1 MKVGILACGPSGVG
15 KSSHIEDMLEHAG
28 VSKQTKV
35 IDPDK
40 LLDFSL
46 KQRERS
52 DKAYEMIHDSIQNNE
67 SFIYSASCLRT
78 SKINEVIDELK
89 KAGFKIV
96 AALVF
101 TSMDTAWK
109 RLKKRTEQPVE
120 HHVMKRFHTYFKKAA
135 SEFMND
141 SRIDEVYLYNNEKH
155 FSMLL
160 SKKNEKIVCSDSD
173 GDFFFDISEYCS
185 K

>member
-1 MKVGILACGPSGVG
+1 MKFGILACGPSGVG

-28 VSKQTKV
+28 VPINTKL

-40 LLDFSL
+40 LLEYSL

-52 DKAYEMIHDSIQNNE
+52 DKAYEMIHDSIKNNE

-78 SKINEVIDELK
+78 SKINEVIDEMK
-89 KAGFKIV
+89 KADFKII
-96 AALVF
+96 AALIF

-109 RLKKRTEQPVE
+109 RLKKRTEQSVE

-135 SEFMND
+135 QQFMDD
-141 SRIDEVYLYNNEKH
+141 SRIDEVYLYNNEKQ
-155 FSMLL
+155 FSLLL
-160 SKKNEKIVCSDSD
+160 SKKNKKIVCSDSD
-173 GDFFFDISEYCS
+173 GDFYFDISDYCT
-185 K
+185 